1 MSLKVLHQQTGS
13 VTRLGD
19 LLDNFLEPLTITN
32 LPKLL
37 PFVGNYSIGIIS
49 YLFLEKSF
57 YDNFYRHLAYVSG
70 HAASR

>member
-57 YDNFYRHLAYVSG
+57 LGNFYRQLAYVLG

>member
-57 YDNFYRHLAYVSG
+57 
-70 HAASR
+70 